1 MELENCNSHGDHGN
15 VSPSTPQNDNDPTG
29 HKKWYRQASQRIRFP
44 QDETVFP
51 EELLNSNILGFNL
64 PHRIDLSRND
74 RNENDLDS
82 YNEGTHGMWSDKRE
96 LGHR

>member
-1 MELENCNSHGDHGN
+1 MNQQN
-15 VSPSTPQNDNDPTG
+15 VDIVITSSCYLG
-29 HKKWYRQASQRIRFP
+29 RRIRFP

-82 YNEGTHGMWSDKRE
+82 YNEGTHRMWSDKRE
-96 LGHR
+96 LGHSNVTRTEYNA